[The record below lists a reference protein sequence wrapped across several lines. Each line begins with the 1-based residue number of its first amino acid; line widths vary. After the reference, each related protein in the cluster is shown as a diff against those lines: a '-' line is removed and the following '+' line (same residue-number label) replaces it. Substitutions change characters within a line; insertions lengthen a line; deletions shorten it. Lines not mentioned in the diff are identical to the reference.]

1 MIFTEATRDYFSK
14 VQFKVRSAL
23 ARSASD
29 VPFAYDDESFFQAY
43 DLLYQIWVKRKSQ
56 RAVAE
61 TNAIN
66 RQKLKDWETG
76 FTNYGTV
83 GLLPELSFVD
93 VDPQLER
100 LVILVKT
107 SRPHERANSELL
119 ISMIL

>member
-61 TNAIN
+61 TKEVSKNNMYNMSI
-66 RQKLKDWETG
+66 
-76 FTNYGTV
+76 
-83 GLLPELSFVD
+83 
-93 VDPQLER
+93 
-100 LVILVKT
+100 
-107 SRPHERANSELL
+107 
-119 ISMIL
+119 